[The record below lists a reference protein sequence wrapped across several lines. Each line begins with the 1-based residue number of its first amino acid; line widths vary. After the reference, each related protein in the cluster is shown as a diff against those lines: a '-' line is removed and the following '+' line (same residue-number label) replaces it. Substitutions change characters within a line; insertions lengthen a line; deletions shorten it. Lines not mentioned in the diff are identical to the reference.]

1 MLYDI
6 LYSTFVLGG
15 LMTAFDILGK
25 VNKKEIKDLN
35 DLKIDLAK
43 KGLYVLRVYSNTAIV
58 VGSFVD
64 SIYNCLDSRKYAE
77 EENLNKKIRRIFS

>member
-43 KGLYVLRVYSNTAIV
+43 KGL
-58 VGSFVD
+58 
-64 SIYNCLDSRKYAE
+64 
-77 EENLNKKIRRIFS
+77 